1 MRSDALARR
10 LVTIPRTAVLFL
22 GLTLLLPVLV
32 VITAFVDLVRALL
45 TRKPWIATRLLAIG
59 WVYLL
64 GQMVVIFVSTWQ
76 WLVALPTGQRRASII
91 ADGSYRLQ
99 AWWVRF
105 IVSAMESVL
114 GLRFEA
120 SNIDVVAPGP
130 VIVLF
135 RHASIVDN
143 LLPYVFVSDQAG
155 IRLRW
160 VLKKEL
166 LSDPALDIGGN
177 RMPNYFVDRKSD
189 SPEQERANIARLGAD
204 LGPDEGVLLFPE
216 GTRFS
221 KAKYETRMSRLAE
234 TSPELHEIMRGH
246 EHVLPPRTGGV
257 LALLD
262 SGMDVVFGIHTGLES
277 LRGLKEI
284 WSESP
289 VGRQVQVTFRRV
301 PARDIPVGTDDRIR
315 WLHEE
320 WAKVD
325 DAIVALQK
333 ARHSSNP

>member
-1 MRSDALARR
+1 MMTLRRR
-10 LVTIPRTAVLFL
+10 LVTIPRTAALFV
-22 GLTLLLPVLV
+22 GLTILFPVLIV
-32 VITAFVDLVRALL
+32 LTVALDLLRGLM
-45 TRKPWIATRLLAIG
+45 TRKPWIATRLLLIG
-59 WVYLL
+59 WVYLA
-64 GQMVVIFVSTWQ
+64 GQVVVVVVSAFQ
-76 WLVALPTGQRRASII
+76 WLAALPAGKQRPSKLAEG
-91 ADGSYRLQ
+91 AYELQ

-105 IVSAMESVL
+105 IVAAMERVL
-114 GLRFEA
+114 GLRFEGT
-120 SNIDVVAPGP
+120 NNDVVAPGP

-143 LLPYVFVSDQAG
+143 LLPYVFVSDRAG
-155 IRLRW
+155 IRMRW

-177 RMPNYFVDRKSD
+177 RLPNYFVDRASD
-189 SPEQERANIARLGAD
+189 SPEQERDNIAALGAD
-204 LGPDEGVLLFPE
+204 LGANEGILLFPE

-221 KAKYETRMSRLAE
+221 LAKYKERMGRLSE
-234 TSPELHEIMRGH
+234 SSPELYKIMDGH
-246 EHVLPPRTGGV
+246 DHVLPPRTGGV

-284 WSESP
+284 WREAP
-289 VGRQVQVTFRRV
+289 VGRRVQVTFHRV
-301 PARDIPVGTDDRIR
+301 PASDIPLSAEDRVK

-325 DAIVALQK
+325 ETIVALQDD
-333 ARHSSNP
+333 REF

>member
-1 MRSDALARR
+1 MAPYDPDMRSDALARR

-22 GLTLLLPVLV
+22 GLTVLFPVLV
-32 VITAFVDLVRALL
+32 VITGAVDLVRGLL

-59 WVYLL
+59 WVYLAA
-64 GQMVVIFVSTWQ
+64 QMVVIVVGGGQ
-76 WLVALPTGQRRASII
+76 WLAALPHGKSRTAKL
-91 ADGSYRLQ
+91 ADWSYELQ

-105 IVSAMESVL
+105 IVAAMEQVL
-114 GLRFEA
+114 GMSFEA
-120 SNIDVVAPGP
+120 TNNDIVAPGP

-143 LLPYVFVSDQAG
+143 LLPYVFVSDRAG

-189 SPEQERANIARLGAD
+189 SPEQERANIAALGSN

-221 KAKYETRMSRLAE
+221 EAKYEARMSRLLE
-234 TSPELHEIMRGH
+234 TSPELYEIMKGH
-246 EHVLPPRTGGV
+246 DHVLPPRTGGV

-284 WSESP
+284 WSEAPSAARSRSP
-289 VGRQVQVTFRRV
+289 SAGCLRTTSPQ
-301 PARDIPVGTDDRIR
+301 ARENGPCGST
-315 WLHEE
+315 
-320 WAKVD
+320 
-325 DAIVALQK
+325 
-333 ARHSSNP
+333 SSGPKWMTQLSR